1 MRTKKGAI
9 RDTNAYTSRMAAS
22 PHAIHAIISDPENPK
37 WVYLLVGV

>member
-1 MRTKKGAI
+1 MRTKMGAI

-22 PHAIHAIISDPENPK
+22 PHAISSDPENPK